1 MDNAQKTKFDI
12 AVADKVREMRIAKG
26 FTQRYI
32 ASVLG
37 VSAGF
42 IGQVESIK
50 SETKYSVSQ
59 LNRLAKEFDCSPKD
73 FMPDTFIEEDN
84 WAENED

>member
-1 MDNAQKTKFDI
+1 MDNPKKTRFDI
-12 AVADKVREMRIAKG
+12 AVADRVRDMRLERG

-42 IGQVESIK
+42 IGQVESTN
-50 SETKYSVSQ
+50 SETKYSLSQ
-59 LNRLAKEFDCSPKD
+59 LNRLAREFECSPRE
-73 FMPDTFIEEDN
+73 FLPDSFIEESD
-84 WAENED
+84 WSEE

>member
-1 MDNAQKTKFDI
+1 MDNPKKTRFDI
-12 AVADKVREMRIAKG
+12 AVADKVRELRIAKG

-32 ASVLG
+32 ASALG

-42 IGQVESIK
+42 IGQVESTN
-50 SETKYSVSQ
+50 SETKYSLSQ

-73 FMPDTFIEEDN
+73 FIPDTFIQEDD
-84 WAENED
+84 WAED

>member
-1 MDNAQKTKFDI
+1 MDHPKKTKFDV
-12 AVADKVREMRIAKG
+12 AVADKVREMRLERG
-26 FTQRYI
+26 LTQRYI
-32 ASVLG
+32 ANALG

-42 IGQVESIK
+42 IGQVESIN

-73 FMPDTFIEEDN
+73 FIPDTYIQEDD
-84 WAENED
+84 WMED